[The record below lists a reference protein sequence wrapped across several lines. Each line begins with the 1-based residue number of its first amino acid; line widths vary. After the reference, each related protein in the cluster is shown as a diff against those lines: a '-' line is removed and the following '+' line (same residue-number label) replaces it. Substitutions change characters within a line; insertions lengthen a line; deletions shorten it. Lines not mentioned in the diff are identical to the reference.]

1 MSQFAEIPATSR
13 PMVAWPTSST
23 AFAGVIGF
31 PIRHSLSPLLQNAA
45 FAAMGLDWSYMAFE
59 VPPGS
64 LDRAVAGA
72 AALGFRGLSVTT
84 PHKDAAA
91 RLATRR
97 SRQVRRLGAANTLI
111 FGAGTILA
119 ESCDGAG
126 LLDDLR
132 EGVGFDPA
140 GKRCGVIGAGGAARA
155 AVLALAEAGAH
166 EIVIV
171 NRTVAAAWRS
181 VALAPNVV
189 RVGRPDDL
197 RRMDLVIQ
205 ATPVAMASGGLVGA
219 TPAGRAKRAEP
230 AVLTERA
237 VPTEPAKRAGPA
249 KRAERAEPAE
259 PAEPAQLMGPA
270 GLAEVGSGAEDSAI
284 IAGVDPSWFGA
295 GQLIVDLV
303 YDPPLTPFL
312 LEARRQGAA
321 VRSGLGMLV
330 YQAARQIRLWT
341 GEEPPLSVMW
351 AVVGG
356 AGSPA
361 TARGTSTKPTK
372 STSIEPIG
380 GLRDLG

>member
-1 MSQFAEIPATSR
+1 MSQFAEMPATAR
-13 PMVAWPTSST
+13 PMAAWPTSST
-23 AFAGVIGF
+23 GFAGVVGF

-72 AALGFRGLSVTT
+72 AALGFRGLSVTM

-111 FGAGTILA
+111 FDAGTILA

-205 ATPVAMASGGLVGA
+205 ATPVAMLSEGLVGEA
-219 TPAGRAKRAEP
+219 TPAERAKRAEP
-230 AVLTERA
+230 AVPAER
-237 VPTEPAKRAGPA
+237 A
-249 KRAERAEPAE
+249 KRAEPAD
-259 PAEPAQLMGPA
+259 PAQLMGPA

-361 TARGTSTKPTK
+361 TARGTSTEPTK
-372 STSIEPIG
+372 STSIEPMG
-380 GLRDLG
+380 GLRDLD

>member
-1 MSQFAEIPATSR
+1 MSQFAEMPATAR
-13 PMVAWPTSST
+13 PMAAWPTSST
-23 AFAGVIGF
+23 GFAGVIGF

-72 AALGFRGLSVTT
+72 AALGFRGLSVTM

-111 FGAGTILA
+111 FDAGTILA

-205 ATPVAMASGGLVGA
+205 ATPVAMLSEGLVGEA
-219 TPAGRAKRAEP
+219 TPAEP
-230 AVLTERA
+230 RQAC
-237 VPTEPAKRAGPA
+237 
-249 KRAERAEPAE
+249 
-259 PAEPAQLMGPA
+259 
-270 GLAEVGSGAEDSAI
+270 GAC
-284 IAGVDPSWFGA
+284 G
-295 GQLIVDLV
+295 
-303 YDPPLTPFL
+303 
-312 LEARRQGAA
+312 ARRARQARRA
-321 VRSGLGMLV
+321 CRSCSTHGTGRIGRGGLG
-330 YQAARQIRLWT
+330 R
-341 GEEPPLSVMW
+341 
-351 AVVGG
+351 
-356 AGSPA
+356 
-361 TARGTSTKPTK
+361 
-372 STSIEPIG
+372 G
-380 GLRDLG
+380 GLGHHRRG